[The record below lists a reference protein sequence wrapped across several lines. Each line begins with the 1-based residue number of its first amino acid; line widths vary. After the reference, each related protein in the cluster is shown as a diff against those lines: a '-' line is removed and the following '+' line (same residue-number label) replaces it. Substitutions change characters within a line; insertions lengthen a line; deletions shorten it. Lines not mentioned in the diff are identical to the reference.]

1 MSTKRYHVFSHCTA
15 DRAASYRQVLSA
27 FTRAKECF
35 VLHLRSLELANQL
48 EMSEQE
54 VQSLL
59 RQLLEWGNLTSLNDT
74 TEVATVEE
82 FYQPRYLYQL
92 SADGEAAER
101 ALAVFEEALE
111 QPGEL
116 QATALLDIRDLLRQL
131 GREEDPARIS
141 LTLASLRERFEQLTA
156 RAQVFMG
163 SLQRSLDLF
172 SLSEEG
178 LIGYKELLVDY
189 LERFVSQLV
198 TTSAEIARELEQLSI
213 GPLLEVAARREAED
227 ALDKQA
233 AFERVCLQWS
243 QRWAGLRSWFLGG
256 SQGPAQSEVLRNRAR
271 TAVTSLLAAI
281 TTVNDRRSNKSD
293 RFSDY
298 CTLARWFAQADSRQ
312 AHRLWRSAFGLS
324 PARHLYIDEAT
335 LSERSTDPISPQTRW
350 AEAPPLQISVRF
362 RKTGTHA
369 KRGRQS
375 AVTDRSQHKLLLAE
389 LARAETEELERAR
402 LRLADGQRRR
412 LSQLHRLDPAELDL
426 LLDALG
432 TALSERGAEDE
443 PVEAVSTDGSLH
455 IRLEPAE
462 GQAEIQSS
470 LGVLAGRDHYLTLS
484 PR

>member
-1 MSTKRYHVFSHCTA
+1 MSSKRYHVFSHCTA

-27 FTRAKECF
+27 FTRARECF
-35 VLHLRSLELANQL
+35 VLHLRSLELAEQL
-48 EMSEQE
+48 EMSDQE

-131 GREEDPARIS
+131 GREQDPARIS

-198 TTSAEIARELEQLSI
+198 TTSAEIARELEQI
-213 GPLLEVAARREAED
+213 DVEPLLGVAARREAED

-233 AFERVCLQWS
+233 AFERACQQWR

-256 SQGPAQSEVLRNRAR
+256 AQGPAQSEVLRNRAR

-298 CTLARWFAQADSRQ
+298 CALARWFAEADSAQ
-312 AHRLWRSAFGLS
+312 AHPRAERGLDATDQTHPWHRIGRRESLRADGSPVCRSRRLLQERQSRGS
-324 PARHLYIDEAT
+324 PADFARRGLRG
-335 LSERSTDPISPQTRW
+335 S
-350 AEAPPLQISVRF
+350 
-362 RKTGTHA
+362 
-369 KRGRQS
+369 GRQD
-375 AVTDRSQHKLLLAE
+375 AGPVHGHAGGLRSRLHHDQ
-389 LARAETEELERAR
+389 RAR
-402 LRLADGQRRR
+402 VGHLF
-412 LSQLHRLDPAELDL
+412 
-426 LLDALG
+426 
-432 TALSERGAEDE
+432 
-443 PVEAVSTDGSLH
+443 
-455 IRLEPAE
+455 
-462 GQAEIQSS
+462 
-470 LGVLAGRDHYLTLS
+470 
-484 PR
+484 